1 MSLLKYLRLVGR
13 PSNSLLKYNSDI
25 LSFKYLMNA
34 AILSN
39 SYSSEAVERFK
50 LFSPDGRLNAV
61 PEHADYFTVFG
72 IKKSFALNTAKL
84 SKGRSTTAS
93 YNVSNSIYFC
103 FQSNTRRTT

>member
-1 MSLLKYLRLVGR
+1 MAAR

-25 LSFKYLMNA
+25 LSFKYFKNA

-50 LFSPDGRLNAV
+50 LFSPDGSLNSV

-72 IKKSFALNTAKL
+72 IKKSFALDTAKL
-84 SKGRSTTAS
+84 SKGRYTTAS
-93 YNVSNSIYFC
+93 YIV
-103 FQSNTRRTT
+103 